1 MHEART
7 LRNLALIGFM
17 GTGKSTVGHVAA
29 EVLGFSFVDTDHL
42 IEARAGMSINTI
54 FAEHG
59 EAVFRKW
66 ESQVVSALA
75 SETRTVIA
83 TGGGLP
89 ALNGNLESL
98 KQHALVVCLWAS
110 VDTIYERVRNHSH
123 RPLLNEPD
131 ALSRIQHLLA
141 AREPYYR
148 KADVLVSTE
157 LRSVREVAL
166 QVVHQFH
173 VAQVVH

>member
-7 LRNLALIGFM
+7 VRNLALIGFM
-17 GTGKSTVGHVAA
+17 GTGKSTVGRVVA

-42 IEARAGMSINTI
+42 IEARAGMSIKAI

-66 ESQVVSALA
+66 ESQVVAALA
-75 SETRTVIA
+75 QMTKTVIA

-89 ALNGNLESL
+89 TIQGNLESL
-98 KQHALVVCLWAS
+98 KEHALVVCLWAS
-110 VDTIYERVRNHSH
+110 VDTIYERVSNHSH
-123 RPLLNEPD
+123 RPLLNEPEP
-131 ALSRIQHLLA
+131 LTRIQQLLA

-148 KADVLVSTE
+148 RADVLISTD

-166 QVVHQFH
+166 HVVHQFH
-173 VAQVVH
+173 MAQAVH